1 MMRAALRG
9 ATSRLGC
16 PHAPR
21 NRPARTP
28 AAPPRRVLAL
38 RSARHPRSLCRQPVR
53 PNKTVRPFLY
63 PGEPPGSSGPPGGDR
78 GERGSVGIT
87 VVRRGMDSGESLG
100 TREAAEDL
108 VSVLS
113 DPGEG
118 AKRPP
123 GARSGREPR
132 RWIIFSEARIQLGE
146 SLYVRTGAMAS
157 SSLGPG
163 PTRCYPS
170 PAKAGP

>member
-1 MMRAALRG
+1 
-9 ATSRLGC
+9 
-16 PHAPR
+16 
-21 NRPARTP
+21 
-28 AAPPRRVLAL
+28 
-38 RSARHPRSLCRQPVR
+38 
-53 PNKTVRPFLY
+53 
-63 PGEPPGSSGPPGGDR
+63 
-78 GERGSVGIT
+78 
-87 VVRRGMDSGESLG
+87 MDGGESLG
-100 TREAAEDL
+100 AREAAEDL

-118 AKRPP
+118 ARPP

-170 PAKAGP
+170 PAKAGR